1 MDVCSEVLWEILVV
15 QAVRFFFF
23 FNWDFE
29 FAW

>member
-23 FNWDFE
+23 NWDFE